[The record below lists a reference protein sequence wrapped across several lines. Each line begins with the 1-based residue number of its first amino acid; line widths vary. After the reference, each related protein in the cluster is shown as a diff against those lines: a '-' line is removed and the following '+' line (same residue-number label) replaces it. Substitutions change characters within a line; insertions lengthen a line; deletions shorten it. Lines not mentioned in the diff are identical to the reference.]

1 MKVSGAL
8 KRTDSIDSLC
18 APPVDFVLSV
28 IDLGVMPLVAQVKL
42 VALLAASPDVL
53 IYSSS
58 IIFCPSG
65 SKP

>member
-8 KRTDSIDSLC
+8 KRTDSMDSLG
-18 APPVDFVLSV
+18 APPVDFLLRV
-28 IDLGVMPLVAQVKL
+28 IDLGVIPLVAQVKL
-42 VALLAASPDVL
+42 VALLAAAPDVL

-65 SKP
+65 SWP